1 VDRENILIGHASYD
15 RLKAVICH
23 EEPRSAI
30 IETSCQVGQ
39 VAVASGA
46 RVLAA
51 RRLDEARRH
60 ARDLIPALRDL
71 LAEQGWKP
79 RDLSAIVVS
88 RGPGSY
94 TGLRVGLMT
103 AKTLAYALG
112 CTLLGIDTFAAI
124 ARQAPEE
131 ARRVD
136 VLADA
141 QQGKVYVQSF
151 VRTSSDIPGS
161 ALWCPQTDLAV
172 QPFPTWL
179 AALEQDVYVSG
190 PGLRAH
196 EGKIVDRPL
205 VEQPLREPLP
215 ESLLQI
221 GLERL
226 KRGERDDYWSL
237 EPLYLRPSA
246 AEEKMHRA

>member
-1 VDRENILIGHASYD
+1 MN
-15 RLKAVICH
+15 CH
-23 EEPRSAI
+23 EELRSAI

-39 VAVASGA
+39 VAVARGA
-46 RVLAA
+46 KVLAV

-71 LAEQGWKP
+71 LAERGWKA
-79 RDLSAIVVS
+79 RDLNTIVVS

-103 AKTLAYALG
+103 AKTLAYATG
-112 CTLLGIDTFAAI
+112 ATLLGIETFTAI
-124 ARQAPEE
+124 ARQAPEQ

-151 VRTSSDIPGS
+151 ARVSPEADI
-161 ALWCPQTDLAV
+161 WRPQTDLAIR
-172 QPFPTWL
+172 PFATWL
-179 AALEQDVYVSG
+179 TELEPDIWVSG
-190 PGLRAH
+190 PGMRAY
-196 EGKIVDRPL
+196 ENKLQDRPL
-205 VEQPLREPLP
+205 VDPSLREPLP

-221 GLERL
+221 GLVRFQ
-226 KRGERDDYWSL
+226 RGEGDDVWTL

-246 AEEKMHRA
+246 AEEKWAGRSIT